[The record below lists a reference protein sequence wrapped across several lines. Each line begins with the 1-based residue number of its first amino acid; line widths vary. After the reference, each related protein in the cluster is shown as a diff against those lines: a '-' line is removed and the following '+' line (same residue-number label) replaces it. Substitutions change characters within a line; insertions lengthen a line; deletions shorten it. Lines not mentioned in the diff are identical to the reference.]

1 MRMKLATQ
9 NLMHVAE
16 RALVAAM
23 GKACL
28 GVKGT
33 KNVNLSMDGAAAE
46 VECGRNEGCRGESKV
61 ANGGRG
67 KVECGNGI

>member
-33 KNVNLSMDGAAAE
+33 ENVNLSVGGAAAE
-46 VECGRNEGCRGESKV
+46 VECRRNKGCRGKSKA

-67 KVECGNGI
+67 EVECRNGI